1 MFKFEKSNAKA
12 QQTASQKEA
21 SRAKEDLER
30 LRTEKADK
38 VKRLRALRL
47 ANKSDEK

>member
-1 MFKFEKSNAKA
+1 MFKFEKPNAKA

-30 LRTEKADK
+30 LREEKADQ
-38 VKRLRALRL
+38 VKRLRALRK
-47 ANKSDEK
+47 AKEASEK